1 MRKTMAVLTAGC
13 LAIAGGSLANATD
26 YSFPTGMQVTIEK
39 GDVPS
44 YDFASNV
51 VHQIVSYFN
60 VNFPDGDEQFV
71 LKDESGKSLSII
83 KEADRYFVNADVPV
97 GEKVYFGPND
107 DNVADPVRV
116 MLQGPINVGHI
127 HFASGSSRLDTN
139 AKDAISFIA
148 QEMASHNLTSAYLVG
163 MTDRA
168 GSDTANVVLSSKRAK
183 VTADFLKKELVGL
196 GIKSPQITTEGM
208 GEYLST
214 KRNGISY
221 LYDRKVSILVY
232 PTV

>member
-1 MRKTMAVLTAGC
+1 MRKTMAVVTTAC
-13 LAIAGGSLANATD
+13 LAIAGGSIARAAD
-26 YSFPTGMQVTIEK
+26 YPFPTGMTVTIEK

-44 YDFASNV
+44 FDFGSNV

-60 VNFPDGDEQFV
+60 VNFPNGDQQFV
-71 LKDESGKSLSII
+71 LKDESGQALSVI

-97 GEKVYFGPND
+97 GEKVYFGPNE

-116 MLQGPINVGHI
+116 MIEGPINVGHI
-127 HFASGSSRLDTN
+127 HFASGSSKLNTN

-148 QEMASHNLTSAYLVG
+148 QEMAGHDLTSAYLVG

-168 GSDTANVVLSSKRAK
+168 GSDAANLLLSAKRAK
-183 VTADFLKKELVGL
+183 VTADFLKKELIAL
-196 GIKSPQITTEGM
+196 GIANPQITTEGM

-214 KRNGISY
+214 KRDGVSY
-221 LYDRKVSILVY
+221 LYDRKVSIMVY

>member
-13 LAIAGGSLANATD
+13 LAIAGGSLASASD

-44 YDFASNV
+44 YDFGSNV
-51 VHQIVSYFN
+51 VHQIVSYFD
-60 VNFPDGDEQFV
+60 VNFPNGDEQFV
-71 LKDESGKSLSII
+71 LKDESGKALSII

-127 HFASGSSRLDTN
+127 HFASGSSKLNTN

-163 MTDRA
+163 MTDRS
-168 GSDTANVVLSSKRAK
+168 GSDAANVVLSTKRAK
-183 VTADFLKKELVGL
+183 LTADYLEKELLAL
-196 GIKSPQITTEGM
+196 GIKNPKITIEGM

-214 KRNGISY
+214 KKDGNSY